1 MIKPKPETRNVYKVN
16 NLLFIKA
23 ALSGGLVKVH

>member
-1 MIKPKPETRNVYKVN
+1 MHDKTETRNVYKVN
-16 NLLFIKA
+16 NLLFIKT